1 MNYNIV
7 DGSFSNVYIL
17 TVVMMEDDI
26 CSRDIV
32 SRLNVAIC
40 SGEWCYNNDVCVAL
54 PSSPAHAAPNQIFH
68 SDHSVSLKILNTL
81 LLPAGRD

>member
-54 PSSPAHAAPNQIFH
+54 LSGPRRAKPDFLLLSF
-68 SDHSVSLKILNTL
+68 SLKILNSL
-81 LLPAGRD
+81 LLPADRD

>member
-1 MNYNIV
+1 MLV
-7 DGSFSNVYIL
+7 DLFPTSVYIL

-26 CSRDIV
+26 CSKDIV

-68 SDHSVSLKILNTL
+68 SNHSVSLKILNTL

>member
-1 MNYNIV
+1 MNSDDV

-40 SGEWCYNNDVCVAL
+40 SGEWCYNNDVCVAGRPPFL
-54 PSSPAHAAPNQIFH
+54 SGPRRTKPNFP
-68 SDHSVSLKILNTL
+68 L
-81 LLPAGRD
+81 

>member
-26 CSRDIV
+26 CSVVEILFPALMWPYV
-32 SRLNVAIC
+32 LE
-40 SGEWCYNNDVCVAL
+40 SGVTIMMFVWPAAL

-68 SDHSVSLKILNTL
+68 SDHSV
-81 LLPAGRD
+81 